1 MLPPGEP
8 RTEQVVRP
16 STEPVVQPSRGP
28 ILRPRAGSLRTL
40 VALAVVGALLVAL
53 LASTGFAVLLSVGTG
68 DGSGASPH
76 PAAASASPN
85 SAAAG
90 ATPVP
95 PPTVPPAASAP
106 PASQVPAAPSSTPLP
121 LATTAPGSAL
131 ARFSE
136 AGLVFDYPASWH
148 VYRYEMVTSFSTLL
162 AYLATGPVRNPC
174 TTTVKGE
181 NTSRTCKVESLDLEP
196 DGLVVRVEHW
206 GAPSFNILETD
217 PGDGVRTTVAGLPAI
232 KTDFGSRLEWKLTMP
247 GFVDNWY
254 EIHADMRG
262 LDLEPLRAQ
271 VEALVASLRYDP
283 PPVPLPSGPAGETAM
298 REAVARTLAS
308 LASEYAGYGVFPTEP
323 GTSRQC
329 RVTQEPQGP
338 ELLRALD
345 ATCSMKVEATP
356 LQLWKMT
363 LTTSWPPT
371 DAHAAGAQVRTTWLA
386 PDGSVVSGSASGDT
400 LPGS

>member
-1 MLPPGEP
+1 MLPPSEP
-8 RTEQVVRP
+8 RTEPAVRP
-16 STEPVVQPSRGP
+16 STEPV
-28 ILRPRAGSLRTL
+28 LRPRAGSLRTL
-40 VALAVVGALLVAL
+40 IAIAVVGALLVAL

-68 DGSGASPH
+68 GGSGASPH
-76 PAAASASPN
+76 PAGASASPH
-85 SAAAG
+85 AAVAG
-90 ATPVP
+90 ATPAP
-95 PPTVPPAASAP
+95 SPTVPPATSAP
-106 PASQVPAAPSSTPLP
+106 PASQVPAAPSSVPLP

-162 AYLATGPVRNPC
+162 VYLATGPVRNPC

-181 NTSRTCKVESLDLEP
+181 NTSRTCKVESLDLGP
-196 DGLVVRVEHW
+196 DALVMRIEQW
-206 GAPSFNILETD
+206 GAPGFNILETD

-232 KTDFGSRLEWKLTMP
+232 KTDLGNRVEWKLTMP
-247 GFVDNWY
+247 GSVDNWY
-254 EIHADMRG
+254 EIHAAMRG
-262 LDLEPLRAQ
+262 PDLDPLRAQ

-283 PPVPLPSGPAGETAM
+283 SPVPLPTGAAGETAM
-298 REAVARTLAS
+298 REAVARTLGS

-345 ATCSMKVEATP
+345 ATCSTDVEATP

-363 LTTSWPPT
+363 LTISWPAT
-371 DAHAAGAQVRTTWLA
+371 DAQAAGAQVRTTWLA
-386 PDGSVVSGSASGDT
+386 PDGSVVSGSGSGDP